1 MDELLYEK
9 LAGLKRNNKGQM
21 NITKR
26 TLTWNSL
33 KANES

>member
-1 MDELLYEK
+1 MFNYFMDELLYEK

-26 TLTWNSL
+26 TLT
-33 KANES
+33 